1 MKEVSRNKGM
11 DQEPAMWIEKEGTAE
26 VKTELYFMAEVYPFN
41 MNIKEELEE
50 GVNKEFLEDPL
61 KADGPSVWVKQD
73 PELKKHADGPEHNSI
88 EDPLGILWS
97 TDFIKED
104 PELNL
109 EMSVTENII
118 DSVY

>member
-1 MKEVSRNKGM
+1 M
-11 DQEPAMWIEKEGTAE
+11 DQEPAMWIRKEGTDK
-26 VKTELYFMAEVYPFN
+26 VKTELYFMAEVHPFN

-50 GVNKEFLEDPL
+50 GVNKE
-61 KADGPSVWVKQD
+61 
-73 PELKKHADGPEHNSI
+73 SI
-88 EDPLGILWS
+88 EDPLGISWS
-97 TDFIKED
+97 ADFIKED